1 MLKVVQDVEAS
12 NHAAGGSLLD
22 EIVGDGARQ
31 MLAAALQAEV
41 AAYVE
46 QFTDELD
53 EAGRRL
59 VVRNGFHEPREVTT
73 AAGAIPVKAPRVAQV
88 LPLLYL
94 HGLSSSDFTPAL
106 EQFLGTSHG
115 LSASVITRLA
125 KGLARRSQDVQPAV
139 PGRHRLRLLLGRRD
153 PPQGPPG
160 AGQGVSAGYR
170 RCPC

>member
-94 HGLSSSDFTPAL
+94 HGLS
-106 EQFLGTSHG
+106 
-115 LSASVITRLA
+115 ASVITRLA
-125 KGLARRSQDVQPAV
+125 KGLARRSQGVQPAV